1 MNLDTSRSSCE
12 TGPPIM
18 KLLFSNPRI
27 VGLLSRLLICVNGRI
42 IIEENPKKLMGL
54 NIRIR

>member
-27 VGLLSRLLICVNGRI
+27 VGLLSRLLIGVNGRI
-42 IIEENPKKLMGL
+42 IIKDIKN
-54 NIRIR
+54 